1 MIILKID
8 KMNEKVESI
17 KKIISF
23 FTEIDPAN
31 IGFETII
38 DNSVLQGSVKIHM
51 MYGELA
57 DNGFKV
63 SNYNNIKTF
72 GELLSILQLGDSNA
86 TVNATTETSAGTQSN
101 TKAVSYQSANLG
113 SVQLALGVDII
124 SVNTLPK
131 VLDFRESNFYTD
143 NFSLK
148 EIAYC
153 ITKNDPYQSFAGK
166 FAAKEAIVKADNN
179 YKKFK
184 FNEIEVLNDA
194 SGKPYCANFS
204 ISISHEADIA
214 IAIAS
219 VNSGATIAQ
228 PLPIL
233 ESSTNTNNQGLVKS
247 NSTATTSANS
257 NSKWLLILIIINV
270 LLMGYILFN
279 K

>member
-1 MIILKID
+1 
-8 KMNEKVESI
+8 MNEKVESI

-23 FTEIDPAN
+23 FIEIDPVN
-31 IGFETII
+31 INVETII
-38 DNSVLQGSVKIHM
+38 DNSILQGSVKIHM

-72 GELLSILQLGDSNA
+72 GELLNILNLNDGSNA
-86 TVNATTETSAGTQSN
+86 AKVDSSSNSEMFSYSNDVNYNKNSN
-101 TKAVSYQSANLG
+101 SEAINT
-113 SVQLALGVDII
+113 QLALGVDII

-153 ITKNDPYQSFAGK
+153 ITKKDPYQSFAGK

-194 SGKPYCANFS
+194 SGKPYFANFS
-204 ISISHEADIA
+204 ISISHEAEIA
-214 IAIAS
+214 IAIATLNTNIS
-219 VNSGATIAQ
+219 KTIAVTEHLTEDEIIHV
-228 PLPIL
+228 PSVENKAP
-233 ESSTNTNNQGLVKS
+233 NTVVNN
-247 NSTATTSANS
+247 N
-257 NSKWLLILIIINV
+257 KWLLLLLIINIIFMSYV
-270 LLMGYILFN
+270 LFF